1 MWWWWAVVVVFLVR
15 DLRCN
20 SYVVTLLVLKLM
32 WINLML
38 DLI

>member
-1 MWWWWAVVVVFLVR
+1 MVVWQWAVVFLVR

-20 SYVVTLLVLKLM
+20 SYVVTLLVLELM

>member
-1 MWWWWAVVVVFLVR
+1 MVVWQWAVVFLVR

-20 SYVVTLLVLKLM
+20 SYVVTLLLVLELM
-32 WINLML
+32 WIDLML

>member
-1 MWWWWAVVVVFLVR
+1 MVVWQWAVVFLVR